1 MGRPP
6 RAAHVF
12 PEFPMPILPPGFARH
27 RWTGFTLLVVTFVLG
42 FFHRIAPGVV
52 APDLMASFSISA
64 AALGTLA
71 AVYYY
76 IYTVLQVP
84 AGILSD
90 TLGPRYTVGLA
101 GLIAAIGSVMFGLA
115 EDFATATT
123 GRMLVGLGVSFTFV
137 GLMKFN
143 TLWFPE
149 SRYGLVSGLTLLI
162 GNAGAV
168 LAATPLAL
176 VLNYATWREV
186 FVGVGVVGTVLA
198 LATLV
203 LLRNRPQDAGYPDI
217 QTLHGLVPHPPAH
230 RHWSRELYGALSNRH
245 VWPAFVVMFGIVG
258 TALAF
263 VGLWCVPLMQDVHGM
278 SRTAA
283 ANCATVMLIGTAI
296 GSFFG
301 GTVSDALGVRRPM
314 VVMCASG
321 VLLCWLGLIFL
332 PWGPG
337 WSIWLLMGMLGLC
350 AGGSTVSYA
359 VTKEV
364 APPLFAGMSIAVAN
378 TGLFAGAAVAQPLFG
393 WAMDVLWQGEIVNHL
408 RTYEWIDYRRG
419 LYLSAG
425 LALLGVMFS
434 LRLKETY
441 CRNINWKPADHG

>member
-1 MGRPP
+1 MRP
-6 RAAHVF
+6 
-12 PEFPMPILPPGFARH
+12 LPPGFARH
-27 RWTGFTLLVVTFVLG
+27 RWTGFTLLAITFVLG

-76 IYTVLQVP
+76 IYTLLQIP

-101 GLIAAIGSVMFGLA
+101 GLIAAMGTVMFGLA
-115 EDFATATT
+115 EDFTTASI

-149 SRYGLVSGLTLLI
+149 NRYGVVSGLTLLI

-176 VLNYATWREV
+176 VLNVATWREV
-186 FVGVGVVGTVLA
+186 FVGVGVVGALLA
-198 LATLV
+198 ASTLL
-203 LLRNRPQDAGYPDI
+203 LLRNHPRDAGYPDI
-217 QTLHGLVPHPPAH
+217 QTLQGLPPHPPAH

-245 VWPAFVVMFGIVG
+245 VWPVFLVMFGLVG

-263 VGLWCVPLMQDVHGM
+263 VGLWCVPMMQDVHGA

-283 ANCATVMLIGTAI
+283 ANCATVMLIATAV

-301 GTVSDALGVRRPM
+301 GTVSDALGRRRPM
-314 VVMCASG
+314 VVVCALG
-321 VLLCWLGLIFL
+321 VLASWLGLLFL
-332 PWGPG
+332 PWTPG
-337 WSIWLLMGMLGLC
+337 WSAWLLLGLLGLC

-359 VTKEV
+359 VAKEV

-393 WAMDVLWQGEIVNHL
+393 WAMDVLWQGELVNQL
-408 RTYEWIDYRRG
+408 RVYEWIDYRRG

-425 LALLGVMFS
+425 LALMGLLVS
-434 LRLKETY
+434 LTLKETY